1 MAEFVPSEVWC
12 DRLAQQNGFWV
23 IAEEK
28 PYVAGQCSGS
38 DWWVF
43 LPPDQYAS
51 LVAAYQSSLA
61 GGSSSGSTVQ
71 PSFPL
76 ASLTLE
82 QAEQLGWMSLAPI
95 VAAYLARKFRDVLN

>member
-1 MAEFVPSEVWC
+1 MAAYCVDF
-12 DRLAQQNGFWV
+12 Q
-23 IAEEK
+23 
-28 PYVAGQCSGS
+28 SGS
-38 DWWVF
+38 DWYAPAADSEGMPIQANYCGRQWVVIQTYEF
-43 LPPDQYAS
+43 NS
-51 LVAAYQSSLA
+51 LVTASQ
-61 GGSSSGSTVQ
+61 GSSGSTVQ